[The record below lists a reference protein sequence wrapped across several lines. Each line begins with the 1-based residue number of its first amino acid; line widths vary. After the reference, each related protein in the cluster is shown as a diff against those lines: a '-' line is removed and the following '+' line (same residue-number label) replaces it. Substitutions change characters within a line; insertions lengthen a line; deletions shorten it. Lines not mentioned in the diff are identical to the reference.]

1 MTHDS
6 NSQWPPVSQA
16 VPVIRRGADGIVRR
30 TDVVAEEV
38 AVELRYSGT
47 TYAIMMATPA
57 DLEDFAVGFSLTE
70 RIAPA
75 GLDDIR
81 RIDSESDEGGII
93 LDITLQPSAL
103 AAFLAVGRARARP
116 GHAGCGVCGAADREA
131 ALAPSQQMVP
141 NGSPIRAEAIGRA
154 LSAMEAMQT
163 INSETHAVHA
173 AAWADPDGTV
183 RLVREDVGRHNA
195 LDKLIGAGLRGGVD
209 FANGICVLTSRCSF
223 EMAQKASIAGMPVL
237 AAISAPTA
245 LAIRTAD
252 AAGLTLI
259 GFARGAALSAYAG
272 AWRIP
277 ELKPD
282 PASPGR

>member
-1 MTHDS
+1 MTNDR
-6 NSQWPPVSQA
+6 NSPPPPVSRA
-16 VPVIRRGADGIVRR
+16 VDVIRRGLDGVVRR
-30 TDVVAEEV
+30 TDFVAEEV

-47 TYAIMMATPA
+47 TYAVMMATPA

-75 GLDDIR
+75 GLSDIR
-81 RIDSESDEGGII
+81 RVDIESDADGIV
-93 LDITLQPSAL
+93 LDTTLQPSAL
-103 AAFLAVGRARARP
+103 AAFLALGRARARP
-116 GHAGCGVCGAADREA
+116 GHAGCGICGTSDREA
-131 ALAPSQQMVP
+131 ALAPAEQMVP
-141 NGSPIRAEAIGRA
+141 DGTPISAEAIGRA
-154 LSAMEAMQT
+154 LSAMEAMQI
-163 INSETHAVHA
+163 INRETHAVHA

-195 LDKLIGAGLRGGVD
+195 LDKLIGAGLRTGVD

-277 ELKPD
+277 ELTTE